1 MDTKWDTLV
10 SGIELIEQKTQKTL
24 KDLIATIPESVQ
36 KTIRSVKDRYAYREY
51 SVDGRRCQY
60 MGMKAEWNQETE
72 EISNI
77 TLHLKNGTEEY
88 TLELASS
95 KNGEYILFIAP
106 KQGIVSIKELADPMK
121 PIELLTSL

>member
-1 MDTKWDTLV
+1 MDTEWDTLV
-10 SGIELIEQKTQKTL
+10 SGIELIEQTTQKKL

-51 SVDGRRCQY
+51 SIDGRRCQY
-60 MGMKAEWNQETE
+60 MGMKAEWNEETG

-77 TLHLKNGTEEY
+77 TLHLKSGTREY
-88 TLELASS
+88 TPQLSSS
-95 KNGEYILFIAP
+95 KNGEYTLSTAP
-106 KQGIVSIKELADPMK
+106 KQGIVSIKELTDPMK